1 MTVGWDGQ
9 PETDKQVPAKEIT
22 REWSDRVRQRI
33 ENYLTNMRRPALR
46 RDIRPVID
54 SIEKQYRATGW
65 LSYRQVDTLRR
76 CCNASQIGHPVGG
89 GGGGPCFG
97 RNAPAGRGKGP
108 VG

>member
-9 PETDKQVPAKEIT
+9 PKTGEQVSERKIP
-22 REWSDRVRQRI
+22 RELSDRVRQRI
-33 ENYLTNMRRPALR
+33 ENYLTNMHRPALR

-65 LSYRQVDTLRR
+65 LSYRQVETLRR
-76 CCNASQIGHPVGG
+76 CCIASHIGHPVGG

-97 RNAPAGRGKGP
+97 RNAPAGRGRGP